1 MTYKLDF
8 LGNLSR
14 AAFAILASF
23 KRVVEYVVHVSS
35 FVSVHLKGSHEKKKV
50 REREKRIKLVLL

>member
-35 FVSVHLKGSHEKKKV
+35 FVSLHLKGSQEKKKV
-50 REREKRIKLVLL
+50 REREKRIRLVRL